1 MKAFGI
7 SPIKLDWAESLTYYL
22 SVLFLY
28 PEQSHWVTYDWGKNL
43 KVYVAGN
50 VLTTS

>member
-1 MKAFGI
+1 MKASGI
-7 SPIKLDWAESLTYYL
+7 APIKLDWAESFAYYL
-22 SVLFLY
+22 SGLFLY
-28 PEQSHWVTYDWGKNL
+28 PEQSHWVTYDWAKNL